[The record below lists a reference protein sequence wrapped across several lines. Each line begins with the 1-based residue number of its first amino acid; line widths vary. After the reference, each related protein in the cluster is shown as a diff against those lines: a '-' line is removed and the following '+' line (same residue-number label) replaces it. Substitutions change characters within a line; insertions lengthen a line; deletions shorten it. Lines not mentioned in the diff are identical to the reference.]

1 MASFDDNY
9 QYPSIFLILMLIR
22 ATVITTPLGFQ
33 NLNNIEKSKGIVVVV
48 VKWRQRANLLLASCR
63 PYNLSF
69 REKSISNRYRH
80 INVKYLWSHHES
92 RTCTSSLSKDYLF
105 CLGCVPLGWS
115 GSGSVI
121 QDHSDRGSSKD
132 LGTDESSWL
141 VTDSSVPLM
150 HLDLSDLGSLI
161 QITPKERTL
170 VRRSQVKVAKSN
182 LTKPKRKVALGA
194 SQPLSRTRKKK
205 KN

>member
-1 MASFDDNY
+1 
-9 QYPSIFLILMLIR
+9 
-22 ATVITTPLGFQ
+22 
-33 NLNNIEKSKGIVVVV
+33 
-48 VKWRQRANLLLASCR
+48 
-63 PYNLSF
+63 
-69 REKSISNRYRH
+69 
-80 INVKYLWSHHES
+80 
-92 RTCTSSLSKDYLF
+92 
-105 CLGCVPLGWS
+105 
-115 GSGSVI
+115 VI
-121 QDHSDRGSSKD
+121 QDHSDRSSSKD

-150 HLDLSDLGSLI
+150 HLDQSDLGSLILI

-205 KN
+205 KKFSQKKKKKNE

>member
-1 MASFDDNY
+1 
-9 QYPSIFLILMLIR
+9 
-22 ATVITTPLGFQ
+22 
-33 NLNNIEKSKGIVVVV
+33 VVVV